1 MIVVADTS
9 PLNYLALIGE
19 IELLAALYET
29 VLIPEEVHQELLRD
43 QAPPAVRMWAA
54 SLPAWCKVRS
64 VNPSADPVLSEL
76 DPGERDAILLA
87 LESGIDTL
95 LIDEISGRR
104 EAARHRLHVVGT
116 VALLEKAAQRGL
128 IDFRKAFQSLEQTN
142 FRLATA
148 IRDEFLR
155 RNP

>member
-19 IELLAALYET
+19 IELLAAIYET
-29 VLIPEEVHQELLRD
+29 VLIPEAVRQELLRD
-43 QAPPAVRMWAA
+43 QAPSAVRKWAA
-54 SLPAWCKVRS
+54 SLPAWCEVRS
-64 VNPSADPVLSEL
+64 VNASADPALNEL

-87 LESGIDTL
+87 LEAGIDTV

-104 EAARHRLHVVGT
+104 EAARFRLHVIGT
-116 VALLEKAAQRGL
+116 VALLEKAAQCGL
-128 IDFRKAFQSLEQTN
+128 INFRQAFQRLEHTN
-142 FRLATA
+142 FRLASA